1 MGMEIEDA
9 INTMYI
15 ISAVDIAS
23 RIIFPFITT
32 TLKASPINVFL
43 VGVVG
48 MAIIKMLLLHLNF
61 PYAMIIYL
69 CVFFGIFR
77 ALTVV
82 NQILIITDFCKN
94 FCPRKLPGMLGLSYV
109 IKSIF
114 LALLGYLFNN
124 LTTLSLNISIR
135 IYSHLILQSI
145 VVIIWILV
153 LT

>member
-1 MGMEIEDA
+1 MEIKDA
-9 INTMYI
+9 INTVYI
-15 ISAVDIAS
+15 ISAADITS
-23 RIIFPFITT
+23 RVVFPFITT
-32 TLKASPINVFL
+32 TLNASPIKVFL
-43 VGVVG
+43 IGVIG
-48 MAIIKMLLLHLNF
+48 MSIVKLLLLNFNF

-82 NQILIITDFCKN
+82 NQILIIADFCKN
-94 FCPRKLPGMLGLSYV
+94 FCPPKLCGMLGISFV

-114 LALLGYLFNN
+114 LVLLGYLFNE

-145 VVIIWILV
+145 VILIWSLV